1 MAVLGTWNFSKNSSV
16 LVASHFHFWSILENN
31 VSLIFQDTKFGI
43 LIFKGIW
50 SPNHLPPPPFLP
62 QKLWLWNFLTNI
74 KSDYVPS
81 AENWVILNQ
90 TIDEKDAEHYF
101 SGPNLLEK
109 KLNFCL
115 WRRENCVILNTE
127 KSNSRQLD
135 NWRINLFSL
144 HEFQFSLAENYV

>member
-1 MAVLGTWNFSKNSSV
+1 MVQNSTAEGGGYPPIPQLIVFTTYIDQKMAVLGTWNFSENSSV

-43 LIFKGIW
+43 LILKGIW

-81 AENWVILNQ
+81 AEN
-90 TIDEKDAEHYF
+90 
-101 SGPNLLEK
+101 
-109 KLNFCL
+109 
-115 WRRENCVILNTE
+115 
-127 KSNSRQLD
+127 
-135 NWRINLFSL
+135 
-144 HEFQFSLAENYV
+144 